1 MRSRLRSAG
10 GSGEGPPAPPGA
22 PRGPA
27 VPLRCVGPSGR
38 ETTRRGHAAPPAA
51 AAGQRHPLLPSRPGA
66 ARSPARPLTCAAD
79 FHSWSWVQPLGAAGS
94 AAELSWARPGPRS
107 GCAERRRRLPAPFRP
122 QPGASSRPLPSP
134 QAAAAAAA
142 PPRAEV
148 AWPPR
153 SPDSRCRPPAEP
165 QAAGS
170 PAPARRTVRPSGEG
184 RCFRGGREEA
194 GPEVCEGPRGESARR
209 RGEVAGQRRC
219 GRERRRE
226 RLREGKRG
234 ARGERSAAAAGSGS
248 NSTPC
253 LHCSVPDVPRG
264 SRSRVTMTFWICSRR
279 PNE

>member
-1 MRSRLRSAG
+1 VRSRLRSAG

-153 SPDSRCRPPAEP
+153 SPDSRGRPPAEP

-209 RGEVAGQRRC
+209 RGCRATALWAG
-219 GRERRRE
+219 
-226 RLREGKRG
+226 KTAG
-234 ARGERSAAAAGSGS
+234 A
-248 NSTPC
+248 P
-253 LHCSVPDVPRG
+253 P
-264 SRSRVTMTFWICSRR
+264 
-279 PNE
+279 